1 MNQMIQIENQEIQV
15 KEFNGQRVVTF
26 KDIDLVHQRPSGTAK
41 RNFLENK
48 QFFVEGQ
55 DFIPITRKEFRTN
68 FVPNEKIMGNPNLTM
83 LLVTESGYLML
94 VKSFT
99 DDLAWSVQR
108 QLVNCYFKVKEDLGV
123 YNSPNIYNPSITF
136 EQAIEMAKVIKDTPI
151 PAMPHVFKALRV
163 FVPELEMPMPEPKA
177 LKGSKV
183 VRQDQ
188 LFQNELQ
195 QFLKDN
201 NMSIN
206 EFSRRTGI
214 AKSNLW
220 NWVNGKTTPTISNL
234 QLLADVIDID
244 INIFFE

>member
-1 MNQMIQIENQEIQV
+1 MNQMIQIANQEIQV
-15 KEFNGQRVVTF
+15 KEFNGERVITF
-26 KDIDLVHQRPSGTAK
+26 KDIDLVHKRPSGTARK
-41 RNFLENK
+41 RFNDNQQHFIEGEDFYKILKSEKRTLE
-48 QFFVEGQ
+48 FE
-55 DFIPITRKEFRTN
+55 
-68 FVPNEKIMGNPNLTM
+68 VPNRGLTFI
-83 LLVTESGYLML
+83 TESGYLML

-99 DDLAWSVQR
+99 DDLAWKVQR

-123 YNSPNIYNPSITF
+123 YNTLNTHNPSITF

-151 PAMPHVFKALRV
+151 PAMSHVFRALRV

-188 LFQNELQ
+188 LFQSELQ

-201 NMSIN
+201 RMSIN
-206 EFSRRTGI
+206 EFSRKTGI

-220 NWVNGKTTPTISNL
+220 NWVNGKTTPTMSNL